1 MWARRLLGFAVALL
15 LIMQGCGGVIGPA
28 EKVDAPTPPP
38 PPPDTQN
45 QLQGVF
51 RWKGSDSGNG
61 LYSAGTLTPQTVS
74 SSAFGLLARYHTVG
88 DIQAQPLYVS
98 NLDMGS
104 AGVHNVLIVATEHD
118 DIAAFD
124 ADGKVSAAL
133 WQRSYLGPGITTGTA
148 IFGGRTGLGPEVGIT
163 GTPVIDPASGA
174 MYFVT
179 LIVENGAIEQW
190 VRAVDIRT
198 GMDFGPGGVMVQ
210 ATLPGDGPGSNNG
223 QISFDPSVQNQR
235 CGLALVNGQVLIA
248 WGSFSDSGVYRG
260 WLMAY
265 DGNTLKQTAVFSPA
279 TQYQSQ
285 DAANGQADHGGGGA
299 FWAAGAAP
307 SIDSA
312 GNIYLIA
319 ADGSFNA
326 STGGQN
332 YGDSV
337 LKLKLS
343 NGSFQVLDYYTPAN
357 NACLDHADLEIGSG
371 GLMLLPSGAAGSQP
385 LAITGNKEGRLY
397 LLDTSNLGKFDAAD
411 AQIPQ
416 QFLVG
421 SQACQPGQA
430 AAGADGPGWER
441 LYGNATYWNGSVYL
455 APANTDLRQYRFSG
469 GTLSTTPASRSVTQ
483 FLNRGANT
491 VVSANRNADA
501 IVWAETKDAKSA
513 ISLHAYDANDV
524 SHELWNNYKGTNVLY
539 PGVRFATPVVVDN
552 KVIAAGKNDV
562 FIYGLVH

>member
-1 MWARRLLGFAVALL
+1 MWTKRLLGFSVALV
-15 LIMQGCGGVIGPA
+15 LIQQGCGGGSIPA
-28 EKVDAPTPPP
+28 EKADAPPP
-38 PPPDTQN
+38 PPVTEQ

-51 RWKGSDSGNG
+51 RWKGSDSGNA
-61 LYSAGTLTPQTVS
+61 LYTAGTLTSQSVN
-74 SSAFGLLARYHTVG
+74 SSAFGQLARYHVGG

-98 NLDMGS
+98 NLDMGA
-104 AGVHNVLIVATEHD
+104 AGVHNVVIIATEHD

-124 ADGKVSAAL
+124 GDGKVPQAL
-133 WQRSYLGPGITTGTA
+133 WSRSYLGPGITTGTA

-163 GTPVIDPASGA
+163 GTPVIDPVTGA

-179 LIVENGAIEQW
+179 LIVESGSIEQW
-190 VRAVDIRT
+190 VRSVDVRT
-198 GMDFGPGGVMVQ
+198 GMDFGPGSVMVR
-210 ATLPGDGPGSNNG
+210 ATIPGDGPGSNNG
-223 QISFDPSVQNQR
+223 QISFDPSVENQR
-235 CGLALVNGQVLIA
+235 PGLALTGGQVLIA

-265 DGNTLKQTAVFSPA
+265 DAKTLKQVAVFSPA
-279 TQYQSQ
+279 TQYQAQ
-285 DAANGQADHGGGGA
+285 DAANGPADHGGGGS
-299 FWAAGAAP
+299 FWAGGAAP

-312 GNIYLIA
+312 GNIYVIA

-326 STGGQN
+326 DTGGKN

-371 GLMLLPSGAAGSQP
+371 GLMLLPSGAGGGQP

-397 LLDTSNLGKFDAAD
+397 LLNTSNLGKYNAAD

-421 SQACQPGQA
+421 SQACQPGQGS
-430 AAGADGPGWER
+430 AGADGPGWER
-441 LYGNATYWNGSVYL
+441 LYGNVTYWNGSVYL
-455 APANTDLRQYRFSG
+455 GPSNTDLRQYRFSG

-491 VVSANRNADA
+491 IVSANGNADA

-513 ISLHAYDANDV
+513 MGLHAYDANDL
-524 SHELWNNYKGTNVLY
+524 SHELWNNYMGTNLLY

-552 KVIAAGKNDV
+552 KVIAAGANDL
-562 FIYGLVH
+562 FIYGLLH

>member
-1 MWARRLLGFAVALL
+1 MWAKRLLGFSVALV
-15 LIMQGCGGVIGPA
+15 LILQGCGGGNSSA
-28 EKVDAPTPPP
+28 APP
-38 PPPDTQN
+38 PPPDTEH

-51 RWKGSDSGNG
+51 RWKGSESGNA
-61 LYSAGTLTPQTVS
+61 LYSAGTLTPQSVNS
-74 SSAFGLLARYHTVG
+74 SGFGQLARYHVGG

-104 AGVHNVLIVATEHD
+104 AGVHNVVIVATEHD

-124 ADGKVSAAL
+124 ADGKVPQAL
-133 WQRSYLGPGITTGTA
+133 WSRSYLGPGITTGTA
-148 IFGGRTGLGPEVGIT
+148 IFGGRTSLGPEVGIT
-163 GTPVIDPASGA
+163 GTPVIDPVTGA

-179 LIVENGAIEQW
+179 LIVENGGIEQW
-190 VRAVDIRT
+190 LRAVDVRT
-198 GMDFGPGGVMVQ
+198 GMDFGPGSVKVQ
-210 ATLPGDGPGSNNG
+210 AAIPGDGPGSNNG
-223 QISFDPSVQNQR
+223 QISFDPSVENQR
-235 CGLALVNGQVLIA
+235 AGLALAGGQVLIA

-265 DGNTLKQTAVFSPA
+265 DPKPMKQTAIFSPA
-279 TQYQSQ
+279 TQYQAQ
-285 DAANGQADHGGGGA
+285 DAANDPADHGGGGS

-312 GNIYLIA
+312 GNIYVIA

-357 NACLDHADLEIGSG
+357 NACIDNADLEIGSG
-371 GLMLLPSGAAGSQP
+371 GLLLLPSGAGGGQP
-385 LAITGNKEGRLY
+385 LAMTGSKEGRLY
-397 LLDTSNLGKFDAAD
+397 LLNTSNLGKFDSAD

-421 SQACQPGQA
+421 NKACQPGQG

-455 APANTDLRQYRFSG
+455 APSNTDLRQYRFSG
-469 GTLSTTPASRSVTQ
+469 GILSTTPASQSVTT

-491 VVSANRNADA
+491 VVSANGNADA

-513 ISLHAYDANDV
+513 MGLHAYDANDL
-524 SHELWNNYKGTNVLY
+524 SHELWNNYMGTNVLY
-539 PGVRFATPVVVDN
+539 PGVRFATPVVVDD

-562 FIYGLVH
+562 FIYGLTH

>member
-1 MWARRLLGFAVALL
+1 MWTKRLLGFSVALV
-15 LIMQGCGGVIGPA
+15 LILQACGGGGNIPA
-28 EKVDAPTPPP
+28 EKADAPPP
-38 PPPDTQN
+38 PPVTEQ

-51 RWKGSDSGNG
+51 RWKGSDSGNA
-61 LYSAGTLTPQTVS
+61 LYTAGTLTPQTVNS
-74 SSAFGLLARYHTVG
+74 TTFGQLARYHVGG

-104 AGVHNVLIVATEHD
+104 GGVHDVVIIATEHD

-124 ADGKVSAAL
+124 GDGKVPQAL
-133 WQRSYLGPGITTGTA
+133 WSRSYLGPGITTGTA

-163 GTPVIDPASGA
+163 GTPVVDPVTGA

-190 VRAVDIRT
+190 LRAVDIRT
-198 GMDFGPGGVMVQ
+198 GMDFGPGSVMVQ
-210 ATLPGDGPGSNNG
+210 ATIPGDGAGSNNG
-223 QISFDPSVQNQR
+223 QISFDPSVENQR
-235 CGLALVNGQVLIA
+235 PGLALTGGQVLIA

-265 DGNTLKQTAVFSPA
+265 DAKTLKQTAVFSPA
-279 TQYQSQ
+279 TQYQAQ
-285 DAANGQADHGGGGA
+285 DAANGPADHGGGGS
-299 FWAAGAAP
+299 FWAGGAAP

-312 GNIYLIA
+312 GNIYVIA

-326 STGGQN
+326 TTGGQN

-357 NACLDHADLEIGSG
+357 CACLDNADLEIGSG
-371 GLMLLPSGAAGSQP
+371 GLMLLPSGAGGGQP

-397 LLDTSNLGKFDAAD
+397 LLNTSNLGKYNAAD

-421 SQACQPGQA
+421 SQACQPGQGS
-430 AAGADGPGWER
+430 AGADGPGWER
-441 LYGNATYWNGSVYL
+441 LYGNVTYWNGSVYL
-455 APANTDLRQYRFSG
+455 GPSNTDLRQYRFSG

-491 VVSANRNADA
+491 VVSANGNADA

-513 ISLHAYDANDV
+513 MGLHAYDANAL
-524 SHELWNNYKGTNVLY
+524 SHELWNNYMGTNLLY

-552 KVIAAGKNDV
+552 KVIAAGANDL
-562 FIYGLVH
+562 FIYGLLH

>member
-1 MWARRLLGFAVALL
+1 MWTKRLLGFSVTLV
-15 LIMQGCGGVIGPA
+15 LILQGCGGGNSSA
-28 EKVDAPTPPP
+28 PP
-38 PPPDTQN
+38 PPPDTKQ

-51 RWKGSDSGNG
+51 RWKGSESGNA
-61 LYSAGTLTPQTVS
+61 LYSAGTLTPQSVNS
-74 SSAFGLLARYHTVG
+74 SGFGQLARYHVGG

-104 AGVHNVLIVATEHD
+104 AGVHNVVIVATEHD

-124 ADGKVSAAL
+124 GDGKVPQAL
-133 WQRSYLGPGITTGTA
+133 WSRSYLGPGITIGTA
-148 IFGGRTGLGPEVGIT
+148 IFGGRTSLGPEVGIT
-163 GTPVIDPASGA
+163 GTPVIDPATGA

-179 LIVENGAIEQW
+179 LIVENGSIEQW
-190 VRAVDIRT
+190 LRAVDVRT
-198 GMDFGPGGVMVQ
+198 GMDFGPGSVKVQ
-210 ATLPGDGPGSNNG
+210 AIVPGDGPGSKNG

-235 CGLALVNGQVLIA
+235 TGLALAGEQVLIA
-248 WGSFSDSGVYRG
+248 WGSFSDMGIYRG
-260 WLMAY
+260 WVMAY
-265 DGNTLKQTAVFSPA
+265 DAKTLKRTAVFSPA
-279 TQYQSQ
+279 TQYQAQ
-285 DAANGQADHGGGGA
+285 DAANGAADHGGGGA

-312 GNIYLIA
+312 GNIYVIA

-326 STGGQN
+326 NAGGQN

-343 NGSFQVLDYYTPAN
+343 NGSFQLVDYYTPAN
-357 NACLDHADLEIGSG
+357 YACLDTADLEIGSG
-371 GLMLLPSGAAGSQP
+371 GLLLLPSGAGAGQP
-385 LAITGNKEGRLY
+385 LAITGSKEGRLY
-397 LLDTSNLGKFDAAD
+397 LLNTSNLGKFDSAD

-421 SQACQPGQA
+421 NKACQPGQG
-430 AAGADGPGWER
+430 AAGADDPGWER

-455 APANTDLRQYRFSG
+455 APSNTDLRQYRFSG
-469 GTLSTTPASRSVTQ
+469 GILSTTPASRSVTT

-491 VVSANRNADA
+491 VVSANGSADA

-513 ISLHAYDANDV
+513 MGLHAYDANNV
-524 SHELWNNYKGTNVLY
+524 SHELWNNYMGTNVLY

-562 FIYGLVH
+562 FIYGLTH